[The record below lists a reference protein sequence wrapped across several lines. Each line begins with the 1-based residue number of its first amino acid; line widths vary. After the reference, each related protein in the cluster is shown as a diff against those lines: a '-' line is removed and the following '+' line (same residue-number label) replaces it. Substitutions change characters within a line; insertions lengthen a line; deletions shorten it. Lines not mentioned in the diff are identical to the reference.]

1 MCLFVNGCFN
11 SLKKYEWKEWRKE
24 WSFQWMCCCEVLY
37 YITYIQWNTDCEVC
51 TNGAMEAEW
60 FMICSES
67 RVRPGVSALIRS
79 ELLASSAEWP
89 GSPCHALVTAISSL
103 RLERR
108 LIQKSSWIKLKLL
121 FVVVSWVKKFP
132 LTPPWTKFLF
142 HNIDMKWE
150 ASGIP
155 ISHNNKQ
162 AAKPSHEVLSPN
174 RNNPRPFHI
183 DPPGATAHSPSK
195 WQHCTVA
202 SGLMAFVQ

>member
-1 MCLFVNGCFN
+1 MKKRMIISMNVLLWSVILYNLYTVKYWLWSLYKWCHGSWVVHDLFRVQSEARRVSPDQIWTARLLG
-11 SLKKYEWKEWRKE
+11 WVTR
-24 WSFQWMCCCEVLY
+24 
-37 YITYIQWNTDCEVC
+37 ITLS
-51 TNGAMEAEW
+51 
-60 FMICSES
+60 CSGHS
-67 RVRPGVSALIRS
+67 HLITETR
-79 ELLASSAEWP
+79 EKTE
-89 GSPCHALVTAISSL
+89 
-103 RLERR
+103 
-108 LIQKSSWIKLKLL
+108 IQKSSCSCIKLKLL